1 MLNTSWMGVIS
12 DVNFIITHT
21 NFLSNKSC
29 NILQLG
35 IIFLTFIIIFKNIYY
50 YNHLLI
56 LILLY

>member
-35 IIFLTFIIIFKNIYY
+35 IIFLTFIMIFKNVYY